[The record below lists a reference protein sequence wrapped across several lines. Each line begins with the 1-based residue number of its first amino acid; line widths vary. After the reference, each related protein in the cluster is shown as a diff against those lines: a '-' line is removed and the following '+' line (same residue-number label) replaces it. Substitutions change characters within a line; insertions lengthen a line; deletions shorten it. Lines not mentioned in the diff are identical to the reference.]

1 MESIVVQ
8 PKIGESWK
16 KALGDEFQKPYFAK
30 LKEFLVA
37 ERAEATIYPPGGKIF
52 AAFDHTPFDKV
63 KVVIMGQDPYHGP
76 GQANGMSFSVSPG
89 VKIPPSLM
97 NMFKEIREDLKVEVG
112 REGDLTRW
120 ADQGVL
126 LLNATLTV
134 RAASPASH
142 QGKGWEQFT
151 DQVIR
156 LLSEKRTGLVFLLWG
171 RPAQLKEK
179 LIDTSKH
186 FVLKAAHP
194 SPLSAYNGYFGC
206 KHFSYTNKILLDQ
219 GLTPIDWS
227 LP

>member
-16 KALGDEFQKPYFAK
+16 KALGDEFQKPYFTK

-52 AAFDHTPFDKV
+52 AAFNHTPFDKV
-63 KVVIMGQDPYHGP
+63 KVVIMGQDPYHGS

>member
-37 ERAEATIYPPGGKIF
+37 ERAEANIYPPGGKIF

-156 LLSEKRTGLVFLLWG
+156 LLSEKRKGLVFLLWG